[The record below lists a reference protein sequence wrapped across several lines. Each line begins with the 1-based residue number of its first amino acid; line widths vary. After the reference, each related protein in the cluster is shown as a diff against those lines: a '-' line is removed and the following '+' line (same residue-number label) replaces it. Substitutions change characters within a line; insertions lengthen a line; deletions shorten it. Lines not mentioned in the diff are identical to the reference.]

1 MKKISWVLIITI
13 LVVGGL
19 HAVKAKQSS
28 GITGTVSPADQV
40 TAVLAIGSADTIK
53 TAMKDDH
60 FVIAAGAGTYKLLIK
75 AKAPYKDALL
85 DNIVITEG
93 KLLDVGTIQLKQ

>member
-1 MKKISWVLIITI
+1 MKKLSWVLIITI

-28 GITGTVSPADQV
+28 GITGTVSPAEQV
-40 TAVLAIGSADTIK
+40 TAVWAIGGADTIK
-53 TAMKDDH
+53 TTMKDDH
-60 FVIAAGAGTYKLLIK
+60 FVVAAGAGTYKLVIK

-85 DNIVITEG
+85 DNIIITEG
-93 KLLDVGTIQLKQ
+93 KLLDVGAIQLKQ